1 MGCDVVRA
9 IRGHRRG
16 HQMREKEEGI
26 SGVVFIGPG
35 SLDLTR
41 VRRKRCRCGEGERE
55 RQRDLKIE
63 SPPIFRGA
71 ACKKWGGD
79 CRKGKEWGS
88 GRRGHW
94 VRLLPSISPAG
105 GEILIR
111 QVVHLLVSE
120 ERERGMGSAG
130 PRPRVSERRRRARV
144 GRQGGPRPMTEGKR

>member
-1 MGCDVVRA
+1 MRRREGNKRAPERASNEGKGGGDLGGCFYRA
-9 IRGHRRG
+9 REFGLDPCEAKTAPMWGRR
-16 HQMREKEEGI
+16 
-26 SGVVFIGPG
+26 
-35 SLDLTR
+35 
-41 VRRKRCRCGEGERE
+41 ERE

-88 GRRGHW
+88 GWRGHW

-120 ERERGMGSAG
+120 ERERGIGSAG
-130 PRPRVSERRRRARV
+130 PRPWVSERRRRARV